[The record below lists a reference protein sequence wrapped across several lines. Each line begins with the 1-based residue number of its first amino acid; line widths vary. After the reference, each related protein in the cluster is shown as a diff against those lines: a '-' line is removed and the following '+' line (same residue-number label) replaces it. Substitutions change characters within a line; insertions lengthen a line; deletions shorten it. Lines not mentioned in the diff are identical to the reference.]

1 MKIDDTNISIIK
13 HLKDGRKSFK
23 AIADSLSITE
33 NTVRARVN
41 KLIEEGILDITGLVD
56 PQSLPGHQM
65 AIIGV
70 KLNTMD
76 LGSVAERISKLYGVI
91 NVSVVTGRYDLFVQA
106 LLGPEFGLIEFYT
119 QEVIKIEEV
128 EEVETY
134 IAYQTFEL
142 RVPYIL

>member
-1 MKIDDTNISIIK
+1 MKIDDTNITIIK

-23 AIADSLSITE
+23 LIADELSITE
-33 NTVRARVN
+33 NTVRGRVN
-41 KLIEEGILDITGLVD
+41 KLIDEGVLDITGLVD

-70 KLNTMD
+70 KLNTMN
-76 LGSVAERISKLYGVI
+76 LGLVAKKISKLRGVI

-106 LLGPEFGLIEFYT
+106 LLNADFGLIDFYT
-119 QEVIKIEEV
+119 QEVTKIPEV
-128 EEVETY
+128 VAVETY
-134 IAYQTFEL
+134 IAYQSFEL

>member
-1 MKIDDTNISIIK
+1 MKIDQTNIAIIK
-13 HLKDGRKSFK
+13 HLRDGRKSFK

-70 KLNTMD
+70 KLKTME
-76 LGSVAERISKLYGVI
+76 LSTVAKKISKLYGVI

-106 LLGPEFGLIEFYT
+106 LLSPEFGLIEFYT
-119 QEVIKIEEV
+119 NEIVKIEEIA
-128 EEVETY
+128 EVETY
-134 IAYQTFEL
+134 IAYQTFNL
-142 RVPYIL
+142 KVPYNL

>member
-1 MKIDDTNISIIK
+1 MKIDETNISIIK

-41 KLIEEGILDITGLVD
+41 KLTEEGVLDITGLVD
-56 PQSLPGHQM
+56 PQSLPGHQL

-76 LGSVAERISKLYGVI
+76 LATVAKRMSKLYGVI
-91 NVSVVTGRYDLFVQA
+91 NVSVITGRYDLFVQV

-128 EEVETY
+128 VEVETY
-134 IAYQTFEL
+134 IAYQTFEF
-142 RVPYIL
+142 RVPYNL